1 MEDILIKVD
10 DYVWELPKGYKECM
24 RVPGRL
30 YLNDELVKH
39 LEREVLEQVAN
50 VACLPGIQKYSLA
63 MPDCHYGYGFC
74 IGGVAAFD
82 EKKGVISPGGVGF
95 DINCGVRLIKTNI
108 TREEIQPYI
117 KELVKTLFKNIP
129 SGLGSKGKIR
139 LSKNE
144 IDQVLEEGAY
154 WAIENGYG
162 WKRDVKYIED
172 NGCIREAD
180 ASLVSDS
187 AKKRGLPQLGTLGS
201 GNHFLEIQ
209 YVDRIFDERAA
220 KVYGVEKDQV
230 LIMIHSGSRGL
241 GHQICADYLRYMEK
255 AAKKYNIKL
264 PDRQLACAP
273 ITSEEGMK
281 YFKAMNCGANY
292 AWANRQI
299 ITHWVR
305 ESFEDVL
312 RIPAEDL
319 EMDIIYDVAH
329 NIAKREIHRVNSKLK
344 KVIVHR
350 KGATRSFGPGSEE
363 IPGKYA
369 SVGQPVILPGDM
381 GSASYL
387 MHGTERAMRE
397 TFGSTAHGA
406 GRVLSRAKALKI
418 YSSKEIKDKLE
429 NMGIYVMADSRGVLA
444 EECPE
449 AYKDIDIIA
458 DTVHN
463 AGISKKVSRMKPLG
477 VIKG

>member
-1 MEDILIKVD
+1 MEDILVKID
-10 DYVWELPKGYKECM
+10 EYIWQLPKNYKGCM
-24 RVPGRL
+24 LVPGRL
-30 YLNDELVKH
+30 YLNDKLVEQ
-39 LEREVLEQVAN
+39 LEKEVLEQVAN

-82 EKKGVISPGGVGF
+82 EEDGVISPGGVGF
-95 DINCGVRLIKTNI
+95 DINCGVRLIRTNL
-108 TREEIQPYI
+108 TREEVQPFI
-117 KELVKTLFKNIP
+117 KELVKTLFRNIP
-129 SGLGSKGKIR
+129 SGLGSKGKIK
-139 LSKNE
+139 LSMGE
-144 IDQVLEEGAY
+144 IDDVLEEGVY
-154 WAIENGYG
+154 WAIKNGYG
-162 WKRDVKYIED
+162 WKKDVKYIEE
-172 NGCIREAD
+172 NGCIKNAD

-187 AKKRGLPQLGTLGS
+187 AKKRGLPQLGSLGS

-209 YVDRIFDERAA
+209 YVDEVFDDRVA

-230 LIMIHSGSRGL
+230 LVMIHSGSRGL

-255 AAKKYNIKL
+255 AARKYGIKL

-273 ITSEEGMK
+273 INSEEGIR

-292 AWANRQI
+292 AWTNRQL

-319 EMDIIYDVAH
+319 EMHIIYDVAH
-329 NIAKREIHRVNSKLK
+329 NIAKREVHKVDGKLK
-344 KVIVHR
+344 RLMVHR
-350 KGATRSFGPGSEE
+350 KGATRSFGPGCED
-363 IPGKYA
+363 IPSKYE
-369 SVGQPVILPGDM
+369 SVGQPIILPGDM

-387 MHGTERAMRE
+387 MHGTERAMEE

-406 GRVLSRAKALKI
+406 GRVLSRAKAVKI
-418 YSSKEIKDKLE
+418 YSSKEIKSKLE
-429 NMGIYVMADSRGVLA
+429 SMGIYVMADSKGVLA

-449 AYKDIDIIA
+449 AYKDIDIVA
-458 DTVHN
+458 DIVHN
-463 AGISKKVSRMKPLG
+463 IGISMKVCRMKPIG